1 MSTGARNPSRP
12 PEHGHSFWAARATSQ
27 SHTLRGLAR
36 TQPFD
41 PVRHADAG
49 SWRPFAQSRECFV
62 GPIDTAARAVI
73 SVDAHAPGYMHNLCV
88 PNDLSRCSAIMW
100 RAPGAAIVEPPPP
113 PIPAAAALPPLV
125 RRRRQRLRQ
134 RRPQQQQQR
143 LWQRRRRRPLRRARA
158 AVCRRRCCCPL
169 RRCPRCRSRRR
180 HRS

>member
-62 GPIDTAARAVI
+62 GPIDTAARAAI
-73 SVDAHAPGYMHNLCV
+73 SVDAHAPGYMHNMYMCV

-113 PIPAAAALPPLV
+113 PIPAAAAPL
-125 RRRRQRLRQ
+125 
-134 RRPQQQQQR
+134 
-143 LWQRRRRRPLRRARA
+143 
-158 AVCRRRCCCPL
+158 
-169 RRCPRCRSRRR
+169 
-180 HRS
+180 H